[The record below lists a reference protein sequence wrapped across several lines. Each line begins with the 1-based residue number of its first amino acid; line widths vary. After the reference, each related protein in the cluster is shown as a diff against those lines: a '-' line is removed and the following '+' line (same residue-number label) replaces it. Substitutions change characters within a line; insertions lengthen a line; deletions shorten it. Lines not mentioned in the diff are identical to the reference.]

1 LGSAAAPQLLLRAT
15 ETRVGVKGSGFP
27 GCEFFCSAYCASR
40 ISLDFVSRV
49 LQPMYATIISLASYE
64 NLHADIAVTGCEEA
78 ADLSCWFGTH
88 PRLGRVVAV
97 QGSGDSMVLITERP
111 MLQLVRGGPGA
122 A

>member
-1 LGSAAAPQLLLRAT
+1 MRNFLS
-15 ETRVGVKGSGFP
+15 GVLCG
-27 GCEFFCSAYCASR
+27 R
-40 ISLDFVSRV
+40 ILLDFVSKV
-49 LQPMYATIISLASYE
+49 PQPMHATIISLASYE

-97 QGSGDSMVLITERP
+97 QGTGDSMVLITERP
-111 MLQLVRGGPGA
+111 MLQLVRGGSGA